1 MCVAFYLGVSPVR
14 STRYRIPL
22 WALLISG
29 SVRWNIGSIHIISR
43 PNVAKGGGKNE
54 KNRLL
59 LLRCFSALHGGVKL
73 TIRKA
78 KLTKQTEE
86 RDGSNMECVHMEPGR
101 KKANKQ
107 TKAGVGSPKAE
118 HTGGKSQA
126 CGSEEPICVETPLP
140 MHRPQNMGQN
150 WKKNRGKNSALC
162 GNTCGYY
169 LCGGR
174 RMPQPLAPWC
184 CFWLRKNSFK
194 RSGDTS
200 QERWRE
206 ERDDQTFPAVHY
218 FSTGFQTRVFVFHP
232 PERI

>member
-1 MCVAFYLGVSPVR
+1 MLQRVGGRMKRTGSCCLDAFQLSMEEWNWPYGKR
-14 STRYRIPL
+14 NWQNKRRKETAAT
-22 WALLISG
+22 W
-29 SVRWNIGSIHIISR
+29 SVCIWSQ
-43 PNVAKGGGKNE
+43 E
-54 KNRLL
+54 
-59 LLRCFSALHGGVKL
+59 
-73 TIRKA
+73 
-78 KLTKQTEE
+78 
-86 RDGSNMECVHMEPGR
+86 GR
-101 KKANKQ
+101 KPTNKQ
-107 TKAGVGSPKAE
+107 KQGWGVPKQNIREENHRRAARKSPSVWKLLCQC
-118 HTGGKSQA
+118 TGLKIWGKT
-126 CGSEEPICVETPLP
+126 E
-140 MHRPQNMGQN
+140 
-150 WKKNRGKNSALC
+150 KKRGKNSALC